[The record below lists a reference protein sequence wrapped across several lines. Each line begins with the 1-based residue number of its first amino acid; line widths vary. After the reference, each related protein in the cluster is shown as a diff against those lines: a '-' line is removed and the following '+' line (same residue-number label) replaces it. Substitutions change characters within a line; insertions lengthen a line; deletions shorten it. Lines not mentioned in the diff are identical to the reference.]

1 MPLRISASRW
11 QGLVET
17 IVVGAAV
24 DLDGFGREGGEMK
37 TDIRTT
43 TLWGDL
49 RIIWAITSKDL
60 LDAVKSKTTLSIL
73 LSALFIVVIY
83 QVLPTFEKAS
93 DLPTVLVYD
102 AGASYLLPALKRSP
116 NLDVWTGYTSQAQ
129 LERKLV
135 AGDIPELALAIPPG
149 FDEAMERGEPPVL
162 EGYVQH
168 WVSDSAAAQLKAAA
182 EEEIAQIIGQPVTIN
197 LEGNLLYPTPDSGGR
212 SRLTSLAVLLSV
224 TMIGIGLAPHLM
236 VEEKQTRTLDA
247 LLVSPARSSHLII
260 AKALTGLSY
269 CLIAAFIVLAIN
281 ASLVLH
287 WGLAIT
293 TVVLSSLFVVSVGLL
308 LGSLVGTNP
317 VLPIWSMTALTVLML
332 PLFLAIMKDLLPSA
346 ATTIMSWIPTVTL
359 SRVLRA
365 AFSRDL
371 ASTAFG
377 VELLVV
383 AACTAVIMG
392 CVAWTVR
399 RSDR

>member
-1 MPLRISASRW
+1 
-11 QGLVET
+11 LVET
-17 IVVGAAV
+17 IVVGAA
-24 DLDGFGREGGEMK
+24 LGLTSCGSGGGEMK

-43 TLWGDL
+43 TLWRDL

-83 QVLPTFEKAS
+83 QVLPTFERAS
-93 DLPTVLVYD
+93 DLPTVLIYD
-102 AGASYLLPALKRSP
+102 AGASDLLPALKRSP
-116 NLDVWTGYTSQAQ
+116 HLDVYTGYTSQDQ
-129 LERKLV
+129 LESKLV

-149 FDEAMERGEPPVL
+149 FDEAMKRGEPPVL

-182 EEEIAQIIGQPVTIN
+182 EEEIAQLIGQPVTIN

-212 SRLTSLAVLLSV
+212 SFLTSLAVLLSV

-236 VEEKQTRTLDA
+236 VEEKETRTMDA
-247 LLVSPARSSHLII
+247 LLVSPARSSHLVI
-260 AKALTGLSY
+260 AKALAGLSY
-269 CLIAAFIVLAIN
+269 CLIAAAIVLAIN
-281 ASLVLH
+281 AGLVLH
-287 WGLAIT
+287 WGLAVAA
-293 TVVLSSLFVVSVGLL
+293 VVLSSLFVVSVGLL
-308 LGSLVGTNP
+308 LGSLVGAKQ
-317 VLPIWSMTALTVLML
+317 VLPVWSMVVLTVLML

-359 SRVLRA
+359 SRVLRG

-371 ASTAFG
+371 TFLTFG
-377 VELLVV
+377 LELLVV
-383 AACTAVIMG
+383 AACTAVIIS

-399 RSDR
+399 RADR

>member
-1 MPLRISASRW
+1 
-11 QGLVET
+11 
-17 IVVGAAV
+17 
-24 DLDGFGREGGEMK
+24 MK

-93 DLPTVLVYD
+93 DLPTVLVFD
-102 AGASYLLPALKRSP
+102 AGTSDLLPALKRSP
-116 NLDVWTGYTSQAQ
+116 NLDVYTGYTSQDQ
-129 LERKLV
+129 LERRLV
-135 AGDIPELALAIPPG
+135 AGDVPELALTIPPG
-149 FDEAMERGEPPVL
+149 FDEAMKSGNPPML

-168 WVSDSAAAQLKAAA
+168 WVSDSAAVQLKAAA
-182 EEEIAQIIGQPVTIN
+182 EEEIAQLIGQPVTIN

-212 SRLTSLAVLLSV
+212 SFLTSLAVLLSL
-224 TMIGIGLAPHLM
+224 TMIGVGLAPHLM

-247 LLVSPARSSHLII
+247 LLVSPARSSHLVI

-269 CLIAAFIVLAIN
+269 CLIAAVIVLAIN

-287 WGLAIT
+287 WGLAIA

-308 LGSLVGTNP
+308 LGSLVGATP
-317 VLPIWSMTALTVLML
+317 VLPIWSMTVLTVLML

-346 ATTIMSWIPTVTL
+346 AITIMSWIPTVTL
-359 SRVLRA
+359 SRVLRG

-371 ASTAFG
+371 ASMAFA

-383 AACTAVIMG
+383 AVCTAVIMG